1 MFLHKFFR
9 KNHLFGDKYYIN
21 NIIILNNNNYITLWM
36 FPIRIGYYF
45 IDKYYINLTGC
56 ENVHIYSYNAG

>member
-1 MFLHKFFR
+1 
-9 KNHLFGDKYYIN
+9 
-21 NIIILNNNNYITLWM
+21 M

-56 ENVHIYSYNAG
+56 ENVHIYNYNAG